1 MPREPAKTSSA
12 RRRTTAA
19 KQRAETPR
27 FAWRSLLQ
35 HRAIGPAILTAAI
48 FFAVIAIAI
57 DHGRNAVLTAPDR
70 LPIRT
75 ITARVPFEVTDDAAT
90 RRARDLARQRADR
103 TYVAD
108 ENLFE
113 ELRASLVNLPSSL
126 GAVTTPEAVEPS
138 IRELFG
144 ITTAEDLALINA
156 NLDEF
161 NEIRHTWRDSVN
173 RLFAQLEQRPVLSSD
188 EYQLQLQSAG
198 AFMVLTR
205 LVGVERQPER
215 IARVR
220 RDAALDA
227 SSERLAD
234 TLRILARDAG
244 FAPRLRDIVITRLT
258 AQPLITFRLDHAASE
273 ALAEAAARA
282 VQPTLVSYREGDV
295 LVRRAERV
303 QPQAIELLRAERQ
316 QYIHSGTLA
325 QRSLRFLGPAT
336 VAAAI
341 TAGIAACIAIFFTQ
355 IARNPARFAA
365 VAALM
370 AGALVAAIAIA
381 TTQPAFIAL
390 AITAPSVFV
399 AVILVIAYDQR
410 TSLTLAGFHAA
421 AVALALFQPVG
432 IYAVSLMGIVAAVA
446 SLREIRERNTL
457 VKSGAVLFAVLSVA
471 TFGSTF
477 LYLPPNAQTA
487 AQALADALYAGAG
500 GILVAMIAVFI
511 LPLIE
516 RAFGITTGMT
526 LIELRDPRKELLRL
540 LQQRA
545 PGTYNHSL
553 NVASLGEAAA
563 DAIGADSLLTYVGAL
578 YHDIGKLNK
587 PEYFVENQTPG
598 FNRHSKLNPALSVL
612 IIVGHVKD
620 GVELAKEYNLP
631 KPLHHF
637 IEAHHGTTLVE
648 YFYHRAIQT
657 AEDKKGDGQ
666 PELPAEF
673 DYRYPGPKPKSKE
686 VAIIMLCDAVESA
699 ARAMADPSPSRV
711 EQTVRAIANKRLM
724 DGQFDECNLTLK
736 ELNTIVRT
744 VSNTLASIYHGRI
757 TYPSADKQKT
767 ETKQETKQD
776 TKPQTS
782 TPPTTASIQPARTN
796 PQGMGAP

>member
-1 MPREPAKTSSA
+1 MPRETPKNTGA

-19 KQRAETPR
+19 KQRAENPR
-27 FAWRSLLQ
+27 FAWRSLLE
-35 HRAIGPAILTAAI
+35 HRAIGPAILTAAV
-48 FFAVIAIAI
+48 FFAIIAIAI
-57 DHGRNAVLTAPDR
+57 DHGRNAVLAAPDR

-75 ITARVPFEVTDDAAT
+75 ITARVPFEVVDDAAT

-103 TYVAD
+103 AYIAD

-113 ELRASLVNLPSSL
+113 ELRASLINLPASL
-126 GAVTTPEAVEPS
+126 GAVTTPDAVESS

-144 ITTAEDLALINA
+144 ISTAEDLTLINA
-156 NLDEF
+156 NLDEN
-161 NEIRHTWRDSVN
+161 NEIKPAWRDSVN
-173 RLFAQLEQRPVLSSD
+173 RLFAQLEQRPVLSTD

-198 AFMVLTR
+198 AFMVLSR
-205 LVGVERQPER
+205 LVGVERQPDR

-227 SSERLAD
+227 SSDRLAD
-234 TLRILARDAG
+234 TLRLLARDTG
-244 FAPRLRDIVITRLT
+244 FPPRIRDIIITRLT

-273 ALAEAAARA
+273 ILADTAARA

-295 LVRRAERV
+295 LVRRAEPV

-316 QYIHSGTLA
+316 QFIRTGTIA

-336 VAAAI
+336 AAAAI
-341 TAGIAACIAIFFTQ
+341 TAGIAACIAIFFPQ
-355 IARNPARFAA
+355 IARNPTRFAA

-370 AGALVAAIAIA
+370 ALALVTAIFTASA
-381 TTQPAFIAL
+381 QPAFIAL

-421 AVALALFQPVG
+421 AVAVALFQPVG
-432 IYAVSLMGIVAAVA
+432 IYAISLMGIVAAVA
-446 SLREIRERNTL
+446 SLKELRERNTL
-457 VKSGAVLFAVLSVA
+457 VKTGAVLFAVLSAA
-471 TFGSTF
+471 TFGATF
-477 LYLPPNAQTA
+477 LYLPPTAAAA

-545 PGTYNHSL
+545 PGSYNHSL

-620 GVELAKEYNLP
+620 GIELAKEYNLP

-648 YFYHRAIQT
+648 YFYHRAIQS

-666 PELPAEF
+666 PELPTEF
-673 DYRYPGPKPKSKE
+673 DYRYPGPKPKTKE

-757 TYPSADKQKT
+757 AYPTADKPKP
-767 ETKQETKQD
+767 ETKQHT
-776 TKPQTS
+776 TPANQTNQA
-782 TPPTTASIQPARTN
+782 PAAQQNPARADS
-796 PQGMGAP
+796 PGIGAP